1 MREITK
7 SMISFSWA
15 MSMYGMRQL
24 AEVMAPEG
32 GWDRAAASLDAVTR
46 AAGDQLGSVTGRL
59 FRAGDDLQRGMVDAM
74 FSMFDPQSG
83 PTEAVRQG
91 TEALRRS
98 ASALDDAA
106 RATGSSVSGAW
117 RGATRS

>member
-1 MREITK
+1 MRDITK
-7 SMISFSWA
+7 SMLSFSWA
-15 MSMYGMRQL
+15 MSMYGVRQMCDL
-24 AEVMAPEG
+24 MTPQ

-46 AAGDQLGSVTGRL
+46 TTGEQLGNVTGRL

-74 FSMFDPQSG
+74 FSMFDPGSG

-91 TEALRRS
+91 TDALRRS

-106 RATGSSVSGAW
+106 RATGSSVRGAW
-117 RGATRS
+117 RGSARA